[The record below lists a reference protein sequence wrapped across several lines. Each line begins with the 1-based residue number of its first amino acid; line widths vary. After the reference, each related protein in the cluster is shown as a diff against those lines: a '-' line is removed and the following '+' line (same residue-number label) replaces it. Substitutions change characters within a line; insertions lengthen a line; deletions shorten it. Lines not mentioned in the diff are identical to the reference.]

1 MFAAALRQIL
11 TAMEVPGM
19 ILPLAGSTLTHGSIE
34 VAVQARMLEPV
45 LPSKQFPHDGICTR
59 PL

>member
-1 MFAAALRQIL
+1 MFAAALRQTL

-45 LPSKQFPHDGICTR
+45 LPSK
-59 PL
+59 